1 MATMNTNFAQAAIRH
16 WDSSRRL
23 KEEGRL
29 QDAAY
34 LAGYV
39 GECALKAVMV
49 ALDSPSAP
57 KAYGHDLEALSGD
70 ALDTAA
76 LFTSD
81 MGRYSD
87 IAAPLTTIAWK
98 PEWRYEE
105 NVVSPVISRRLL
117 VSPTKSA
124 FRCYSLW
131 RWTASSRRIW
141 HDRF

>member
-49 ALDSPSAP
+49 ALDGPSDP

-76 LFTSD
+76 LFASD

-105 NVVSPVISRRLL
+105 DVASPCNFATVFGLSHEIGLSLL
-117 VSPTKSA
+117 FA
-124 FRCYSLW
+124 L
-131 RWTASSRRIW
+131 AL
-141 HDRF
+141 DGLLEEDLA